1 MSAPTLIRRELK
13 NARIYFI
20 PVGETIALGNGEASM
35 SVGNTTWP
43 DNTPTTNWSLYQFPD
58 VETVKS
64 VKTVKS
70 ETFNVPN
77 DNGGYT
83 EDIEEMVTMR
93 KWTAITHKTNSYL
106 KQLENGLAATLVAST
121 AQAPGSKADN
131 FIDGVMLLEVQN
143 KSGTVTER
151 TQVWARLRLVN
162 GGDVGPAT
170 AQVEFSLELRPSTLN
185 TYVAYA

>member
-20 PVGETIALGNGEASM
+20 PAGETVSTFTVANS
-35 SVGNTTWP
+35 TWP
-43 DNTPTTNWSLYQFPD
+43 SNSPLTNWTAYQFPD

-64 VKTVKS
+64 AKTIKS

-93 KWTAITHKTNSYL
+93 KWTATTHKTNNYL
-106 KQLENGLAATLVAST
+106 KQLENGISAALVAST
-121 AQAPGSKADN
+121 AQAPGTKADN
-131 FIDGVMLLEVQN
+131 YLDGVMLLEVQN
-143 KSGTVTER
+143 KNGTVTER

>member
-20 PVGETIALGNGEASM
+20 PAGETIALGNVEASM
-35 SVGNTTWP
+35 VVANATWP
-43 DNTPTTNWSLYQFPD
+43 DNTPATNWSNYQIPD
-58 VETVKS
+58 IETVKS
-64 VKTVKS
+64 VKSIKS

-77 DNGGYT
+77 DNGGYL

-93 KWTAITHKTNSYL
+93 KWTATTHKTNSYL
-106 KQLENGLAATLVAST
+106 KQLEHGLAAIAVAST
-121 AQAPGSKADN
+121 AQAPGSRPDN

-143 KSGTVTER
+143 KSGAVIER
-151 TQVWARLRLVN
+151 TQVWSRLRLVN

-170 AQVEFSLELRPSTLN
+170 SQVEFSLEQRPSSLN